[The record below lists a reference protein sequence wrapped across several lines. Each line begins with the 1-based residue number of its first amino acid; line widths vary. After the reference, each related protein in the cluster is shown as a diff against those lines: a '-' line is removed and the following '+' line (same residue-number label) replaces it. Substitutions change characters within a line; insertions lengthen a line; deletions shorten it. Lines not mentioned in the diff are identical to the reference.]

1 MFRRRVRPWRLVELP
16 SVVIIEMCFDEPMFR
31 PPIDRLLMNAEAV
44 CHFFLVQHSALAKPI
59 IARTKAVG
67 VHEIG
72 YVFGR
77 KAVIRSAR
85 SRGCARTTPSLVEYG
100 GDLGVNVVIEQLV
113 DQLYDFWLRLNLL
126 RR

>member
-1 MFRRRVRPWRLVELP
+1 M
-16 SVVIIEMCFDEPMFR
+16 VIIEMGFDEPVFR
-31 PPIDRLLMNAEAV
+31 PPVDRLLMNTEAV

-59 IARTKAVG
+59 IARPKAVG
-67 VHEIG
+67 VHQIG

-77 KAVIRSAR
+77 KLVIRSAR
-85 SRGCARTTPSLVEYG
+85 PRGCAWTKPSLFEYG

-113 DQLYDFWLRLNLL
+113 DQLHDFWLRLNLL